1 MGYAKMS
8 VTIPQDVYEGI
19 KDFSSKNGV
28 KMSHLV
34 TEALSEKL
42 RKMKEEALLEQINR
56 AYDDPKVS
64 EEQRLL
70 AESIADNTDVEELP
84 W

>member
-1 MGYAKMS
+1 MGYAKIS
-8 VTIPQDVYEGI
+8 VTVPQEVYEEI
-19 KDFSSKNGV
+19 KDFSSRNDV
-28 KMSHLV
+28 KLSHLV
-34 TEALSEKL
+34 SEALSDKL
-42 RKMKEEALLEQINR
+42 RKMKEEDLLEQINR
-56 AYDDPKVS
+56 AYDDPRVS